1 MDKKLNFILVFLI
14 ILYAFIA
21 YISFKKEITLEEFKE
36 INDLDN
42 PYLVIEG
49 YGILTIYKNNKNEY
63 FYIYKKNN
71 KNDDSLFF
79 YNVSKNIK
87 REISINNKF
96 GNLSEMIDI
105 SLNNHIII
113 DINNDIDDFTLK
125 QFIA

>member
-87 REISINNKF
+87 KEISINNKF